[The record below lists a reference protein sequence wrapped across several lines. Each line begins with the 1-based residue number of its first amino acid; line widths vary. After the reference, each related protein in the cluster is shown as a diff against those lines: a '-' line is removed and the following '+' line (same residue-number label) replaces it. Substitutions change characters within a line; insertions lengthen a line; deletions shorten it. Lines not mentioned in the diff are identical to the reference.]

1 MGSGILTS
9 TLNAI
14 SGTFMNGFALIWP
27 SVQWLMWTLA
37 AIEIVLIAMYWA
49 LSGNEQILS
58 VFKKILFFG
67 FWLWLIQSFP
77 GLMQIVLSSFANAG
91 LTAGG
96 QSGNLPLIW
105 DPSRIA
111 GYGMTAVQPILTYID
126 TLGWKE
132 FGQKFILG
140 LSVVG
145 ILAAFF
151 VIAIQVFVTLL
162 EFYLVSVLVLILLP
176 FGFLSH
182 TKFLAEKALGGV
194 ISFGI
199 KIMVLAFI
207 VAAAESTLSTLA
219 FSGPT
224 PTWNETFSMVLIS
237 AAIAFLA
244 WNAPGI
250 AAGLLT
256 GSPSLTAGT
265 AAQNTVAGA
274 LMGGAAAAATV
285 GAVRAAATAGGTLS
299 AGATRLAGAAST
311 GYQLGSATST
321 GGALAQAGSGV
332 SGGLKSSANA
342 LIQSTLGR
350 ASSSVGSAAARNFSV
365 GSSAGYRATGGTPSA
380 GMKDA
385 ADAASAGAS
394 GGGKSAPAWA
404 QRALHAMHAV
414 PQEARPSGGGALPK
428 L

>member
-1 MGSGILTS
+1 MNPGTLTTVLNTITGVFTSGY
-9 TLNAI
+9 
-14 SGTFMNGFALIWP
+14 ALLWP

-37 AIEIVLIAMYWA
+37 AIEIVLIGMYWA

-58 VFKKILFFG
+58 VIKKILFFG
-67 FWLWLIQSFP
+67 FWLWLIQNFP
-77 GLMQIVLSSFANAG
+77 SLVNIVISSFANAG

-96 QSGNLPLIW
+96 QAGNLALIW

-111 GYGMTAVQPILTYID
+111 GYGLTAAQPIINHINS
-126 TLGWKE
+126 LGITDV
-132 FGQKFILG
+132 GQAIVLG
-140 LSVVG
+140 LAALG

-151 VIAIQVFVTLL
+151 VIAIQVFITLL
-162 EFYLVSVLVLILLP
+162 EFYLVSVLVLVLLP
-176 FGFLSH
+176 FGFLTQ
-182 TKFLAEKALGGV
+182 TKFLAEKAIGGV

-199 KIMVLAFI
+199 KLMVLAFI
-207 VAAAESTLSTLA
+207 VAAAELTLSTLTFA
-219 FSGPT
+219 SAVPT
-224 PTWNETFSMVLIS
+224 FNETFSMLLV
-237 AAIAFLA
+237 AGAIAFLS

-250 AAGLLT
+250 AAGILS

-265 AAQNTVAGA
+265 AAQNAVAGA

-332 SGGLKSSANA
+332 AGGLKSSANA

-350 ASSSVGSAAARNFSV
+350 ASSSVGSVASRNFSV
-365 GSSAGYRATGGTPSA
+365 GSSAGYKATGGTPSA
-380 GMKDA
+380 GMKSA
-385 ADAASAGAS
+385 ADAASAGSS